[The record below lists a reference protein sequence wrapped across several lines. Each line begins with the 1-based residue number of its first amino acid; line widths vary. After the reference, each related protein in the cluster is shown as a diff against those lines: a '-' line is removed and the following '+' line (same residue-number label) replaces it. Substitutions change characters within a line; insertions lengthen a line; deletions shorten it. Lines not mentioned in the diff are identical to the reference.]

1 MSIRRQHNLG
11 GIFRRTALAMVL
23 VVAATA
29 VFVAKVVS
37 DQAHEFQT
45 AIEHKLVLRG
55 SDAIALSFNTA
66 LMREWDSMHA
76 VARSIG
82 TASQDDINKFMDAV
96 ARTGGQVAW
105 AGFAAP
111 DGTIISGS
119 NGYEVGKNVSS
130 KRWFRDGIRVPSVD
144 SITETATNAQTGKM
158 EYFLNLSTPV
168 KGANGQKIGVLVY
181 RVRIAWV
188 RSFLFEASKELG
200 IDVVVQDI
208 NGDTVIDT
216 RHESTPLPKSLTSSA
231 SLRSKSSGV
240 FHLVDGKDGGTYAF
254 APDFVWNKLPNFGWR
269 VFAVLRRDNISNDLP
284 VLTQVTLATVAAAA
298 LCLLGVTLVFLKLLL
313 RPVERLAEDAKSIA
327 NGKYVFPEEATSSQE
342 AASLS
347 SALAII
353 QSKLTPQRSERPP
366 RSTPEASPEPHS

>member
-1 MSIRRQHNLG
+1 MTMRRNHNLG
-11 GIFRRTALAMVL
+11 GIFLRTAMAMVL

-29 VFVAKVVS
+29 VFVAKIVS
-37 DQAHEFQT
+37 DRAHEYQV

-66 LMREWDSMHA
+66 LTREWDSMHA
-76 VARSIG
+76 VARALGSA
-82 TASQDDINKFMDAV
+82 TQDDIDRFMDAV
-96 ARTGGQVAW
+96 SRTGGQVAW

-119 NGYEVGKNVSS
+119 NGYDVGKNVSS
-130 KRWFRDGIRVPSVD
+130 KRWFRDGIRVPSID
-144 SITETATNAQTGKM
+144 SITEVITNAQTG
-158 EYFLNLSTPV
+158 EPERYLNLSTPV
-168 KGANGQKIGVLVY
+168 KGANGQKAGVLVY

-216 RHESTPLPKSLTSSA
+216 RHHGTPLPDNLTSGA

-240 FHLVDGKDGGTYAF
+240 FHIVDDKNGETYAF
-254 APDFVWNKLPNFGWR
+254 APNFVEDELPNFGWR
-269 VFAVLRRDNISNDLP
+269 VFAVLRRDNVSTDLP
-284 VLTQVTLATVAAAA
+284 MLTQVTLATVAAAA
-298 LCLLGVTLVFLKLLL
+298 LCMLIVTLVFLKLLL
-313 RPVERLAEDAKSIA
+313 RPVERLARDAKSIA
-327 NGKYVFPEEATSSQE
+327 DGNYVFPEEATSSRE

-353 QSKLTPQRSERPP
+353 QSKLSPKNGAP
-366 RSTPEASPEPHS
+366 REPKPNP